1 MSLAVEA
8 GHGLLVGPGWPGSL
22 RPHDQATRSVC
33 AWFGLTVDAAADLSE
48 SSEYNRLEEQ
58 ARYQKAVDEQIS
70 LLAHLLSAESPV
82 AVDLRWTVAPNT
94 RSLSLSVLG
103 KAWGRDEAGARSAA
117 LAARRALASG
127 TPDHVYVSP
136 IESADEVAETL
147 RPWQPAPAG
156 LIEVRKRI
164 ATAEPNRPD
173 AGVAYYLAVLP
184 FSLTAAPWNR
194 LLAALA
200 EHPSPLILSVG
211 LTPVSLP
218 PSFSV
223 LLERSSTH
231 YGRLAREG
239 ELRDSGVYFGNRKL
253 APDSFAIEAEK
264 IFADAARRYRD
275 VVFALR
281 IQLASPAPIED
292 GLARLVGSTISPPSS
307 ESGKSY
313 LDTAFAGAAFQIE
326 RPRTTAEQQT
336 FVHNLFTLDHQVWG
350 GDPAIWARPDPPH
363 PHLRALSLIADT
375 RETAC
380 AFRLP
385 IAGSGRLPGFPVR
398 KPGFGTRVFSASAG
412 PSISLGR
419 QLVGGVEVGE
429 IELPTS
435 SLPKHALFVGTTG
448 SGKTTSVLSFLR
460 ELWLTHHVPFLVI
473 EPVNSDHDDYRALL
487 ECDGFEQMALFTCGD
502 EASAPFR
509 LNPFAVP
516 TGVLVREHQAN
527 LLACFKAAFGLFD
540 PLPHIYQRALA
551 VTYERHGL
559 LPANRIAGGEEMP
572 VLSSF
577 VQAMNDVTDD
587 LEYGGDVRAN
597 IIAAS
602 RVRAE
607 SLAMGACADTLSGEH
622 SYPIDELL
630 RRPVLI
636 ELKELGAGDEQA
648 LVIALVLN
656 AMTEH
661 YQANRQPRGGL
672 AHVTVIEEAHRL
684 LSASQAPSGATVQ
697 GDAKGQAAE
706 ALANTL
712 AENRK
717 YGEAVVIVE
726 QIPSKLV
733 SDTFKNTNLKVLH
746 RLAAD
751 EDRELIGETMHLDD
765 DQKRYAATLA
775 PGEAIVY
782 HDELD
787 KPALVRVVN
796 IRPELPEELPSRA
809 RIAERFRELLSE
821 SPEFEH
827 ALVPFPDCAP
837 CRFKCEFRTSALT
850 LARGENLAKFKEIL
864 ADYGKAAPA
873 DRGREGARLLSITAE
888 LGDRFARFEGP
899 RREDFDACL
908 FIHLMHSVKP
918 GASEAWSNWF
928 RSQNRNPMSSTE
940 KGATHG

>member
-1 MSLAVEA
+1 VSLAVE
-8 GHGLLVGPGWPGSL
+8 GLGLLVGPGWPASL
-22 RPHDQATRSVC
+22 RPHEPNTGSSC
-33 AWFGLTVDAAADLSE
+33 AWFGIRVDAAADLSE
-48 SSEYNRLEEQ
+48 SSEYNSLEEE
-58 ARYQKAVDEQIS
+58 ARYQKAVNEQIA
-70 LLAHLLSAESPV
+70 LLAQLLSAESPV
-82 AVDLRWTVAPNT
+82 AVDLRWTVAPDT

-103 KAWGRDEAGARSAA
+103 KAWGRDDAAACSAA
-117 LAARRALASG
+117 VAARGALTSSI
-127 TPDHVYVSP
+127 PDHAYVSP
-136 IESADEVAETL
+136 IESTDEVAAAL
-147 RPWQPAPAG
+147 RPWEPAAAG

-164 ATAEPNRPD
+164 TIAEPNRPD
-173 AGVAYYLAVLP
+173 AGVAYYFAVLP
-184 FSLTAAPWNR
+184 YSLAVAPWSR

-200 EHPSPLILSVG
+200 AHPSPLILSIG

-223 LLERSSTH
+223 LLERSATH

-239 ELRDSGVYFGNRKL
+239 ELRESGTYFGNRKL

-264 IFADAARRYRD
+264 IFSDAARRYRD

-281 IQLASPAPIED
+281 IQLASPSPIED
-292 GLARLVGSTISPPSS
+292 GLARLVGSTISPASS

-313 LDTAFAGAAFQIE
+313 LDTAFTGAGFQIE
-326 RPRTTAEQQT
+326 RPTTPVEHQT
-336 FVHNLFTLDHQVWG
+336 FLHNLFTLDHQVWG
-350 GDPAIWARPDPPH
+350 GDSSIWARPDPPH

-375 RETAC
+375 REAAC

-385 IAGSGRLPGFPVR
+385 IAGHGRLPGFPVR

-419 QLVGGVEVGE
+419 QLVGGGEVGE
-429 IELPTS
+429 VDLPIS

-448 SGKTTSVLSFLR
+448 SGKTTSVLGFLR
-460 ELWLTHHVPFLVI
+460 ELWLTHQVPFLVI

-487 ECDGFEQMALFTCGD
+487 GHSGFEQMALFTCGD

-540 PLPHIYQRALA
+540 PLPHIYQRALGL
-551 VTYERHGL
+551 TYERHGL
-559 LPANRIAGGEEMP
+559 LPAHRITGTEEMP
-572 VLSSF
+572 LLSTF
-577 VQAMNDVTDD
+577 VQSMNDVTDD

-607 SLAMGACADTLSGEH
+607 SLAMGACADTLSGQR
-622 SYPIDELL
+622 SYPMEELL

-636 ELKELGAGDEQA
+636 ELKELGGGDEQA
-648 LVIALVLN
+648 LVIALILN

-661 YQANRQPRGGL
+661 YEANREPQGGL

-684 LSASQAPSGATVQ
+684 LSASRTPSGATVQ
-697 GDAKGQAAE
+697 GDAKAQAAE
-706 ALANTL
+706 SFANTL

-782 HDELD
+782 HDQLD
-787 KPALVRVVN
+787 KPALLRVPN
-796 IRPELPEELPSRA
+796 IRSELPALPSRTEVV
-809 RIAERFRELLSE
+809 ERFRELLSA
-821 SPEFEH
+821 SAEFEQ
-827 ALVPFPDCAP
+827 ALVPFSHCAP
-837 CRFKCEFRTSALT
+837 CRFKCQFRTSALA
-850 LARGENLAKFKEIL
+850 LARGKHLTAFKGVL
-864 ADYGKAAPA
+864 ADYGKADDA
-873 DRGREGARLLSITAE
+873 DRAREGRRLVSVIAE
-888 LGDRFARFEGP
+888 LGDRFAQSEGAA
-899 RREDFDACL
+899 REDFDACL
-908 FIHLMHSVKP
+908 FIHLMSAVKP
-918 GASEAWSNWF
+918 DFSEGWSTWF
-928 RSQNRNPMSSTE
+928 RSLMLSVPAATRNGGEAAP
-940 KGATHG
+940 